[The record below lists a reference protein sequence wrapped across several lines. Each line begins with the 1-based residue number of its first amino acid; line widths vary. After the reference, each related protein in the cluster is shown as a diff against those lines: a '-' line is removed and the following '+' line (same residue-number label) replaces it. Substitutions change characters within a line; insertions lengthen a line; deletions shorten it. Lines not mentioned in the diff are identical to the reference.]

1 MAAVSLSRA
10 DSRLD
15 EDPPGSRHLRF
26 IAAIVGAVLPRHYWS
41 RFDTV
46 LPVSRAAL
54 GSSIATI
61 FLAAL
66 IFIPA
71 SLRYAYDAFSNP
83 RSHALAARHLRQ
95 CNRGI
100 VEVQSHPVRF
110 PP

>member
-15 EDPPGSRHLRF
+15 EDPPGSTHLRF
-26 IAAIVGAVLPRHYWS
+26 IAAIVGAVLRHYWS

-66 IFIPA
+66 IFIPS
-71 SLRYAYDAFSNP
+71 SLRYVEGHACAKRDELRAYRVLF
-83 RSHALAARHLRQ
+83 
-95 CNRGI
+95 
-100 VEVQSHPVRF
+100 HPGSR
-110 PP
+110 